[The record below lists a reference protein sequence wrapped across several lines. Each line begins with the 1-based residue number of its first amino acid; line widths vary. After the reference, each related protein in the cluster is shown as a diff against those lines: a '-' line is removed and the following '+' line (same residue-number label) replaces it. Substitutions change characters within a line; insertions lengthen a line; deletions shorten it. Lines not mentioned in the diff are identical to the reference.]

1 MFADPI
7 VIAIDG
13 VNHSLPRIAIEG
25 SKAVYANADQTVIAT
40 ISHQR
45 SKKRVRSMVRVDQR
59 FMVTNPLNEENDY
72 DTVTVYTVIDR
83 PETGVESGDV
93 GVLVVGVNTFTSLAD
108 TRGRLYG
115 QEF

>member
-13 VNHSLPRIAIEG
+13 VNHSLPRVLIQG
-25 SKAVYANADQTVIAT
+25 SQAQYANADGTVKAT
-40 ISHQR
+40 ISHQK

-72 DTVTVYTVIDR
+72 DTLTYYSVIDR
-83 PETGVESGDV
+83 PETGIEAGDV
-93 GVLVVGVNTFTSLAD
+93 GVLAVGVNTFTSDA
-108 TRGRLYG
+108 TVRGKLYG